1 MLIVGWYLWL
11 YVLELLMYLGVAA
24 GKAVNIYGFS
34 LYDCALH
41 VKSSIDLDYSLA
53 RPIQYIRV
61 MQ

>member
-1 MLIVGWYLWL
+1 
-11 YVLELLMYLGVAA
+11 MYLGVAA